1 MQRHPETT
9 SSSPRYARLFRNGR
23 NQALRIPRELELD
36 ADEVAIYRDD
46 DRLILQP
53 VPRMPSLAQV
63 LAKLEPL
70 EEEFPEVADPPAEPR
85 DIF

>member
-1 MQRHPETT
+1 MHRVPETT
-9 SSSPRYARLFRNGR
+9 SSPRYARLFRTGR

-36 ADEVAIYRDD
+36 ADEVAIYQDD

-53 VPRMPSLAQV
+53 VPRVPSLAQV

-70 EEEFPEVADPPAEPR
+70 EEEFQEIVDPPTEPR
-85 DIF
+85 DVF

>member
-1 MQRHPETT
+1 MQRLPKKM

-36 ADEVAIYRDD
+36 AEEVAIYRDD

-63 LAKLEPL
+63 LTKLETL
-70 EEEFPEVADPPAEPR
+70 DEEFPEVADPPTAPEE
-85 DIF
+85 IF

>member
-1 MQRHPETT
+1 MHRVPETT
-9 SSSPRYARLFRNGR
+9 SSPRYARLFRNGR

-36 ADEVAIYRDD
+36 ADEVAIYQDD

-70 EEEFPEVADPPAEPR
+70 DEELPEIADPPTEPK